1 MLSKKEED
9 FIMYWESVRL
19 TQNSFMSKLIRGIP
33 MSIIFTFP
41 VLLSV
46 ALVYFLSPEWYTKIS
61 QNLNGSF
68 APILIGLFLCVM
80 FFSFFRMHFKWEMNE
95 QMYQELISKK
105 KTLHNNLTSK

>member
-9 FIMYWESVRL
+9 FIKHWELVRIPYS
-19 TQNSFMSKLIRGIP
+19 TFSSKLMRGLP

-41 VLLSV
+41 VLLSL

-68 APILIGLFLCVM
+68 APIVIGLFLITL

-95 QMYQELISKK
+95 QLYQELISKSN
-105 KTLHNNLTSK
+105 TLNN